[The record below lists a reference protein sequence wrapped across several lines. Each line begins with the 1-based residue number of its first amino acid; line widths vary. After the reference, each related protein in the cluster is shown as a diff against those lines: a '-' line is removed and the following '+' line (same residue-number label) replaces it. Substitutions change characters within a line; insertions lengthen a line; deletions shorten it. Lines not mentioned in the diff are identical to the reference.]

1 MNGKEREGKI
11 HRRLKVWQRS
21 MDLVVEVYRKLKTLP
36 PQERFNL
43 AEQMRRSVISVPSNI
58 AEGAARTSPKEK
70 LQFWSV
76 ARGSLSELD
85 TELEISLRL
94 GYLDKSGYDGLADIL
109 DEVDRMLSGLMRSK
123 RTEVRSEE

>member
-1 MNGKEREGKI
+1 VNGKEREGKI

-58 AEGAARTSPKEK
+58 AEGAARTSPREK

-85 TELEISLRL
+85 TELEIALSL
-94 GYLDKSGYDGLADIL
+94 GYLDKRGYDGLADIL

>member
-1 MNGKEREGKI
+1 
-11 HRRLKVWQRS
+11 
-21 MDLVVEVYRKLKTLP
+21 
-36 PQERFNL
+36 
-43 AEQMRRSVISVPSNI
+43 MRRSVISVPSNI

>member
-1 MNGKEREGKI
+1 VNGKEREGKI

-21 MDLVVEVYRKLKTLP
+21 MDLVVEIYRTLKTFP

-43 AEQMRRSVISVPSNI
+43 TEQMRRSVTSVPSNI
-58 AEGAARTSPKEK
+58 AEGAARTSPREK

-85 TELEISLRL
+85 TEIEIALRL
-94 GYLDKSGYDGLADIL
+94 GYLDKRGYDGLADIL